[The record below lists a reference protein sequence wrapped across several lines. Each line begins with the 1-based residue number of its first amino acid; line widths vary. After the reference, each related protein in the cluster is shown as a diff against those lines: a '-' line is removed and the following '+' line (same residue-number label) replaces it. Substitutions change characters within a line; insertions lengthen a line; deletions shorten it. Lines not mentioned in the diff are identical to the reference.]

1 MPEFHS
7 QQTHQALSVSQSLY
21 STLLPLL
28 PPPSS
33 QTQTRTE
40 GWKALH
46 EQVILPAVKLATSMR
61 RSIVDYRIWS
71 RPSVKDPNPNPNS
84 SMGKDERGGSRE
96 RERDRERE
104 RERERERQ
112 HIPVYYSAIQR
123 ACMVDMATN
132 KVIRPDSVLKV
143 AEDGRIGEEMLI
155 VQPSLLKAPSKE
167 GGGGGGGGGAGGVS
181 GGGGGGSG
189 GGGGGSVGN
198 ITLVKPTVLVKLDE
212 PMGKR
217 SRGIKA
223 LGEWTGSWFGGT
235 TGAGAADGG
244 GNT

>member
-1 MPEFHS
+1 MPEFLS
-7 QQTHQALSVSQSLY
+7 QQSHQALSVSQSLY
-21 STLLPLL
+21 STLQPLL
-28 PPPSS
+28 PPS
-33 QTQTRTE
+33 QPRDE

-46 EQVILPAVKLATSMR
+46 DQVTLPAVKLATSMR

-71 RPSVKDPNPNPNS
+71 RPSTKDVS
-84 SMGKDERGGSRE
+84 TAKDGS
-96 RERDRERE
+96 
-104 RERERERQ
+104 ERERERQ

-123 ACMVDMATN
+123 ASMVDMATN

-143 AEDGRIGEEMLI
+143 ADDGRIGEEMLI
-155 VQPSLLKAPSKE
+155 VQPSLLKAPGKD
-167 GGGGGGGGGAGGVS
+167 GG

-189 GGGGGSVGN
+189 GGGGGGSGGN

-235 TGAGAADGG
+235 TGAGAGAGGADGG
-244 GNT
+244 GNS